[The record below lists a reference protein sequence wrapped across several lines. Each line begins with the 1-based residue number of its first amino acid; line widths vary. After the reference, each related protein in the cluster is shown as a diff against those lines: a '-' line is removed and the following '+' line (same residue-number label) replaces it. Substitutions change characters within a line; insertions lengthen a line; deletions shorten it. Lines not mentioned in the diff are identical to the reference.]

1 MNFDLR
7 IVDNARAVAHLA
19 AAEFAE
25 RAASAVR
32 ESGRFTVALCGGR
45 TPEMLYAQLAE
56 ETSLR
61 QRIPWERSHFFWG
74 DERAVPPDHPDS
86 NFRLAQAALLSR
98 VPVPPANVHRMKG
111 ELPAPQAA
119 AGYARTLVEFF
130 DLGERALPRFDLI
143 LLGLGTDGHT
153 ASLFPGTQALNEQRE
168 LVVASWIGKLGA
180 QRITL
185 TPPVLNN
192 AACVI
197 FLVTRAEKATALKSV
212 LEGPCEPVQLPAQ
225 LIRPHS
231 GKLQW
236 IVDAAAAKLLEK

>member
-1 MNFDLR
+1 MNTDLR
-7 IVDNARAVAHLA
+7 IVENARELAHVA

-25 RAASAVR
+25 RAASAAR
-32 ESGRFTVALCGGR
+32 GSGRFTVALCGGR

-56 ETSLR
+56 DEYLQ

-98 VPVPPANVHRMKG
+98 VPVPPANIHRMKG

-119 AGYARTLVEFF
+119 ADYSRTLIEFF
-130 DLGERALPRFDLI
+130 ELRERTLPRFDLI
-143 LLGLGTDGHT
+143 LLGLGPDGHT
-153 ASLFPGTQALNEQRE
+153 ASLFPGTQALDEQHE
-168 LVVASWIGKLGA
+168 LVVASWIGKLGV

-197 FLVTRAEKATALKSV
+197 FLVTRAEKAIALKSV
-212 LEGPCEPVQLPAQ
+212 LEGPYESAQLPAQ

-236 IVDAAAAKLLEK
+236 IIDAAAAKLLKK